1 MIRKYLRSQLLKII
15 SLEKWPLKL
24 LMGAA
29 ALTIIIFGVF
39 FTNTLVDE
47 IIEREQNILRFDA
60 RIYEKVLDPNPSNL
74 DYIFLIDAIAPTIT
88 SPMILTDEN
97 DEPQASYEDFSRN
110 IEIDS
115 TLTSDEKRIFMKQYV
130 QKMGELYEPILVKDI
145 TGKVIQKLYYTHSD
159 LVDRLRYF
167 PLLAFL
173 IIALFVIIG
182 YFAFSSLRD
191 NEQSKVWVGMAKEA
205 AHQLGTPL
213 SSMLAWLEILK
224 FSKDEPDQVLSTVIE
239 MERDVNRLNMIAT
252 RFSKIGSTPEKTL
265 LKINE
270 LIEDVCKYFDVRLPH
285 LGKKVDLIRNL
296 EQDIEAEV
304 NADLFA
310 WVFENLFKNAAEAIE
325 QKHGEINI
333 LLQKKSANKALI
345 LVRDNGKGMSNK
357 LKRKIFFPGFTTK
370 KRGWGLGL
378 SLTKRIVEEYHEGK
392 IYVKESEVG
401 KGTTFAIEIPLPE
414 NNQ

>member
-1 MIRKYLRSQLLKII
+1 MKKYLRKQLLKII
-15 SLEKWPLKL
+15 NLEKWLLKL
-24 LMGAA
+24 LLGAI
-29 ALTIIIFGVF
+29 ALTIMIIGVV
-39 FTNTLVDE
+39 FTNSLVEE

-97 DEPQASYEDFSRN
+97 DEPQESYEDFSRN

-115 TLTSDEKRIFMKQYV
+115 TLSPEDKRKFMKDYV
-130 QKMGELYEPILVKDI
+130 RRMGELYEPILVKDI

-159 LVDRLRYF
+159 LVDKLRYF
-167 PLLAFL
+167 PLLSFF
-173 IIALFVIIG
+173 IIAIFVVIG

-191 NEQSKVWVGMAKEA
+191 TEQSKVWVGMAKEA

-224 FSKDEPDQVLSTVIE
+224 YSKDEPDQVLSTVME

-265 LKINE
+265 LKLNE
-270 LIEDVCKYFDVRLPH
+270 LIEEVCRYFDVRLPH

-296 EQDIEAEV
+296 DEEIEAEV

-325 QKHGEINI
+325 QKHGEIHI
-333 LLQKKSANKALI
+333 LLQRKSTNKALI
-345 LVRDNGKGMSNK
+345 LVKDTGKGMAKK
-357 LKRKIFFPGFTTK
+357 LKRKIFYPGFTTK

-378 SLTKRIVEEYHEGK
+378 SLTKRIVEEYHEGR

-401 KGTTFAIEIPLPE
+401 KGTTFAIEIPLPIKS
-414 NNQ
+414 Q